1 MSSNLPILKRRAGVL
16 CHITSISHRLTFGD
30 LGKDTYKFID
40 FLSSS
45 GFTIWQVL
53 PLGPTHP
60 DLCPYQSLS
69 AHAGNPQLIN
79 LEWLVDKGWLSKNEI
94 NDNTNSSWIR
104 RLQCLQYAYERFKK
118 TNDHIETIK
127 FSTFI
132 EKHNYWLNNYA
143 IYMVLHDNFAEQSWT
158 EWPKEYRDC
167 ESSELKTFSNNNLSA
182 IEVIKFQQYIFF
194 SQWEEIKKYAN
205 KKGISIIGD
214 MPIFVAHDSAEVWAN
229 RKYFALDSTG
239 HPNFVAGVPPDYF
252 SPTGQRWGNPHYQ
265 WQQLEKDGFSW
276 WIDRISTQA
285 ELYDAIRIDHF
296 RGLVEYW
303 EIPAHEET
311 AVNGRWVAAPGKEL
325 LEVLTQK
332 FPNLCLIAEDLG
344 TITPNVL
351 KLRDDFSLPGM
362 NILQFAFDGNS
373 DNPYLPQNHKQNSV
387 AYTATHDND
396 TTLSWYESL
405 PSDTQHYIK
414 QSINHELENMPWPM
428 IYATLNSVAD
438 IAILPMQDLLG
449 LGKGHRMNTPGTIE
463 GNWQWKFD
471 WNQIDSDLTV
481 KLSDLLEKYN
491 RKAINTSS
499 TYSCNH
505 TMHPV
510 SNG

>member
-1 MSSNLPILKRRAGVL
+1 LNSSSLISKRRAGVL
-16 CHITSISHRLTFGD
+16 CHITSLPNKLGFGD
-30 LGKDTYKFID
+30 LGRDAYNFID

-45 GFTIWQVL
+45 GFGVWQIL

-79 LEWLVDKGWLSKNEI
+79 LEWLVDKGWLSKNELSDKNI
-94 NDNTNSSWIR
+94 SSWNH
-104 RLQCLQYAYERFKK
+104 RLRCLQRAYIGFTKVSDTSESVKFK
-118 TNDHIETIK
+118 
-127 FSTFI
+127 TFI
-132 EKHNYWLNNYA
+132 DKHNYWLDKYA
-143 IYMVLHDNFAEQSWT
+143 IYIVLHEKFAEQSWT
-158 EWPKEYRDC
+158 EWPNEYRDY
-167 ESSELKTFSNNNLSA
+167 ESSALDFFCKQNQS
-182 IEVIKFQQYIFF
+182 EVDAIKFQQYVFF

-229 RKYFALDSTG
+229 RKYFALDATG

-265 WQQLEKDGFSW
+265 WQQLEKDDFSW
-276 WIDRISTQA
+276 WVDRITTQS

-303 EIPAHEET
+303 EIPANEAT
-311 AVNGRWVAAPGKEL
+311 AVNGRWVTCPGRKL
-325 LEVLTQK
+325 LQVLTQT
-332 FPNLCLIAEDLG
+332 FPNLYLIAEDLG
-344 TITPNVL
+344 IITPDVVE
-351 KLRDDFSLPGM
+351 LRDEFSLPGM

-373 DNPYLPQNHKQNSV
+373 DNPYLPKNHKKNSV

-405 PSDTQHYIK
+405 STETQHYVNVC
-414 QSINHELENMPWPM
+414 INNESEDMPWPM
-428 IYATLNSVAD
+428 IHANLKSVANL
-438 IAILPMQDLLG
+438 AIFPIQDLLG

-463 GNWQWKFD
+463 GNWRWQFN
-471 WNQIDSDLTV
+471 WNQIDSDLTI
-481 KLSDLLEKYN
+481 KLSNLLGKYN
-491 RKAINTSS
+491 RKAVDISS
-499 TYSCNH
+499 SYSCNH